1 MKKVWFRRPGRDLV
15 ATALGLSLMS
25 AAASGPALASTA
37 DAPAAGVHAKSNAGA
52 AFTGSDLFL
61 SVAGIN
67 AGDAWAVGDYFVSS
81 TGRQFPLIERWT
93 RGNWRLVPSPA
104 VGSAGGYLQSVIE
117 LSAKNAWAVGG
128 ANGKTLIEHWNGRA
142 WRVVAGSA
150 VGTKGGSAVL
160 SGIAASSATSI
171 WAVGSVS
178 TVHGLVPLIER
189 WNGSKWRTV
198 TSPDPGGLASND
210 YLTGVAA
217 SRSGVWAVGTSAPG
231 NIYHTL
237 VLGLVRGKWRQL
249 HSPNPSGLG
258 NWLGSVSAVGTRVLA
273 AGFGGYDNP
282 VAAEPLVAHRLG
294 LAFKVDTTPNPGG
307 TGAQDELYGVAA
319 TSSGGWAVGRGKAQ
333 TLTLHEVNGR
343 WHYVASPSW
352 PSPATSI
359 LEGVAIAGDA
369 TWAVGQYNVDI
380 STTTGLISVSYS
392 LILRWAG
399 TKWIKV
405 PSPNR

>member
-1 MKKVWFRRPGRDLV
+1 MTKAWFRRPERYV
-15 ATALGLSLMS
+15 V
-25 AAASGPALASTA
+25 AAASGLALMSLAAGSLTAASAA
-37 DAPAAGVHAKSNAGA
+37 DAPAARTHGISDARA
-52 AFTGSDLFL
+52 AFTGSDLLL

-67 AGDAWAVGDYFVSS
+67 AADAWAVGDYFVSS
-81 TGRQFPLIERWT
+81 TSRQLPLIEHWT
-93 RGNWRLVPSPA
+93 RGKWRLVPSPA
-104 VGSAGGYLQSVIE
+104 VGSAGGYLQSVID

-128 ANGKTLIEHWNGRA
+128 ANGKPLIEHWNGRA
-142 WRVVAGSA
+142 WRVVAGA
-150 VGTKGGSAVL
+150 ALGAKGTSAVL
-160 SGIAASSATSI
+160 SGIAASSARSV

-178 TVHGLVPLIER
+178 TAHGLVPLIEH
-189 WNGSKWRTV
+189 WNGSRWRTV
-198 TSPDPGGLASND
+198 TSPDPGGLAAND

-217 SRSGVWAVGTSAPG
+217 STSGVWAVGASAPG

-249 HSPNPSGLG
+249 RSPDPSGLG

-282 VAAEPLVAHRLG
+282 VAAEPLVAHRFG
-294 LAFKVDTTPNPGG
+294 QAFKLDPTPNPGG

-359 LEGVAIAGDA
+359 LEGVTVAGDA
-369 TWAVGQYNVDI
+369 TWAVGQYNVDV